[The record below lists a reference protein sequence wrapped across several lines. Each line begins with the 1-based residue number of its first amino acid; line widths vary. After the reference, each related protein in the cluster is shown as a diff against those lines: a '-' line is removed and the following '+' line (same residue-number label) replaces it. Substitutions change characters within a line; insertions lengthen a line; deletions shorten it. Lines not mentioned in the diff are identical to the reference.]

1 MSNGIA
7 LPNGTYVEEYKIEKE
22 LGAGT
27 FGVTYLA
34 TDTNLDKQV
43 VIKEYLPN
51 DIAIRQDSVTIMPK
65 SKGDVEN
72 FEYGLD
78 SFTKEAKVLA
88 KFNHPNIVKVSRL
101 FHKNG
106 TAYFVMDYDEGEDLQ
121 EYIKRH
127 SSFSEEE
134 ILSIIMPILDGLRDV
149 HASDF
154 LHRDIKPGN
163 IYIRNNS
170 SPMLIDFGASRMAM
184 GIKSKSLSVV
194 LTEGYAPKEQYSS
207 TSKQGAYTDLY
218 AIGAVMYKM
227 ATGIT
232 PPEASARADAI
243 TDDEP
248 DPIVLL
254 QNRDDLDYSD
264 SFKEAVD
271 WALKFSGKNRPQ
283 GVVEFQEKIN
293 IRTKNKTPYQKPKTT
308 NTNIEQI
315 QSNLKVRNK
324 GSRTLKGH
332 LSDINSIDISLDGFT
347 IISGSSDKTIKVWF
361 LNSGKLLQTLKNHS
375 NNVNTISIGSN
386 DKIFA
391 SGSSDKTVKICD
403 INTGKV
409 LKTLKGFFQGHI
421 APVLSISISQNN
433 QFLVSSGAD
442 WSIKLW
448 HINHEMVKDN
458 LLGHSDVVTS
468 VVISNDSKNII
479 SASLDKTIKVWDTTS
494 GKLIK
499 TLKGHTEGVTSV
511 SISKCNNLIISGS
524 LDKTI
529 KIWKNGKVIHT
540 LKGHKYYINDVKIS
554 DDGKLIVSGSA
565 DCSVRIWDTKS
576 GVLLKTLQEHTMPV
590 QSVAINHN
598 NTTIVSGSKDKTIKI
613 WDITLSDTQSK
624 GVKDE

>member
-1 MSNGIA
+1 MAQDGIA
-7 LPNGTYVEEYKIEKE
+7 LPNGSYLEEYLIERE

-51 DIAIRQDSVTIMPK
+51 EIAIRQDSVTIMPK
-65 SKGDVEN
+65 SKGDIEN

-106 TAYFVMDYDEGEDLQ
+106 TAYFVMDFEEGEDLQ

-134 ILSIIMPILDGLRDV
+134 ILSIIMPILDGLRAV

-248 DPIVLL
+248 DPFVLL

-264 SFKEAVD
+264 SFKKAVD

-283 GVVEFQEKIN
+283 SVKEFQTFLLSNINKKEDSKVNNTKSNSVTNSNDDEIMTVEPRSSSEKKLESQS
-293 IRTKNKTPYQKPKTT
+293 KN
-308 NTNIEQI
+308 ND
-315 QSNLKVRNK
+315 NK
-324 GSRTLKGH
+324 GLIKIIGVAILVLLALFYFFHLKPINTEIKSVKKEIWK
-332 LSDINSIDISLDGFT
+332 LENISSNTENYIKDII
-347 IISGSSDKTIKVWF
+347 
-361 LNSGKLLQTLKNHS
+361 
-375 NNVNTISIGSN
+375 NNGSN
-386 DKIFA
+386 SYDFPMGMMPHGMA
-391 SGSSDKTVKICD
+391 SGQDADD
-403 INTGKV
+403 IAEYIAGG
-409 LKTLKGFFQGHI
+409 LQGD
-421 APVLSISISQNN
+421 APAAYAVCTACH
-433 QFLVSSGAD
+433 GAD
-442 WSIKLW
+442 SKGNNGMSPNLNNIP
-448 HINHEMVKDN
+448 
-458 LLGHSDVVTS
+458 LLGMAKK
-468 VVISNDSKNII
+468 IE
-479 SASLDKTIKVWDTTS
+479 
-494 GKLIK
+494 KLN
-499 TLKGHTEGVTSV
+499 ER
-511 SISKCNNLIISGS
+511 
-524 LDKTI
+524 
-529 KIWKNGKVIHT
+529 
-540 LKGHKYYINDVKIS
+540 IS
-554 DDGKLIVSGSA
+554 DLEKLKY
-565 DCSVRIWDTKS
+565 TFK
-576 GVLLKTLQEHTMPV
+576 
-590 QSVAINHN
+590 
-598 NTTIVSGSKDKTIKI
+598 
-613 WDITLSDTQSK
+613 
-624 GVKDE
+624 